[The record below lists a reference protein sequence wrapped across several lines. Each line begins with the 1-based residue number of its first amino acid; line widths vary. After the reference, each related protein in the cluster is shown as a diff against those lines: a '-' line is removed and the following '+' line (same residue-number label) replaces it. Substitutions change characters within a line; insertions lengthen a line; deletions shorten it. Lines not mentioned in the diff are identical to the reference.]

1 MLVIIAIMS
10 IVLFLYGD
18 GLLIYTHIEIF
29 PVKDDSIE
37 VYVRSLHGRI
47 LHVVVLY
54 LMNFNMPGSEPCSQA
69 VSLAGGGEP

>member
-47 LHVVVLY
+47 LHVVVL
-54 LMNFNMPGSEPCSQA
+54 LNELQHA
-69 VSLAGGGEP
+69 WK